1 MTQTHTATPG
11 PALLSIE
18 GLHKSYGEVEVLKGV
33 DLRMQKGNVVTLIG
47 SSGSG
52 KTTLLRCVNLLE
64 EFQGG
69 VFSWKARTSVTAMWM
84 ASAPATPNV

>member
-1 MTQTHTATPG
+1 MTQTQTKTLS

-18 GLHKSYGEVEVLKGV
+18 GLHKSYGTVEVLKGV

-52 KTTLLRCVNLLE
+52 KTTLL
-64 EFQGG
+64 
-69 VFSWKARTSVTAMWM
+69 S
-84 ASAPATPNV
+84 

>member
-1 MTQTHTATPG
+1 MTQTQTAPAA

-18 GLHKSYGEVEVLKGV
+18 GLHKSYGPVEVLKGV
-33 DLRMQKGNVVTLIG
+33 DLKMNKGNVVTLIG

-69 VFSWKARTSVTAMWM
+69 HIRL
-84 ASAPATPNV
+84 